1 MFTESKYMTEK
12 AFRAVVR
19 NITEVRRVN
28 WDVIGNENN
37 PEEVHVILD
46 TDQGEMIF
54 VCPHPWKMDNDDLFG
69 QGAACGLLLSRV
81 MAVLGLPMESFIS
94 PLEDGR
100 ASNNQLVNVV
110 NRIRN
115 AVNRGQNRGQS
126 N

>member
-28 WDVIGNENN
+28 WDVIGNEND

-69 QGAACGLLLSRV
+69 QSAACGLLLSRV
-81 MAVLGLPMESFIS
+81 MSVLGLPMESFIS

-115 AVNRGQNRGQS
+115 ALNNR
-126 N
+126 